1 MEQRDMKHS
10 KLPSDAFDHHFS
22 LGVDRS
28 YTAVAKRYAVA
39 RKTVNRHAIAERW
52 QERIAERERKAREAT
67 EQRAIETLEEMNAR
81 HLRVA
86 KAIQARA
93 LDALRTL
100 PLSTA
105 MEAVRAL
112 EIGVKQERLARGEP
126 TDRAAIDVESVIK
139 REYERWLVRT
149 DDTPR
154 N

>member
-1 MEQRDMKHS
+1 M
-10 KLPSDAFDHHFS
+10 
-22 LGVDRS
+22 
-28 YTAVAKRYAVA
+28 A